1 MSDNDKK
8 KSSFKGV
15 IAVIFVVLMCFGLT
29 IWGIVYLTD
38 KIFDSEQT
46 SEKVPL
52 KIPAVTADPDKG
64 DILTFSSKPEKP
76 FDNNISEPEE
86 IQGENFSETQ
96 QIKESFTAVAEPVK
110 PVAEPAKPV
119 AEPVKPVVESAK
131 PVVEPAKPTVKGG
144 FVVQIM
150 AVKNQTDAYKEAE
163 KYKRVCPDI
172 FVQKA
177 DLGEK
182 GVWYRLRCGVS
193 DSKEAAAQTRD
204 MLKSAFKGISPQ
216 VVSNK

>member
-15 IAVIFVVLMCFGLT
+15 IAVIFIVLMCFGLT

-86 IQGENFSETQ
+86 IQGEDFSETQ

-110 PVAEPAKPV
+110 PV
-119 AEPVKPVVESAK
+119 VES
-131 PVVEPAKPTVKGG
+131 AKPTVKGG